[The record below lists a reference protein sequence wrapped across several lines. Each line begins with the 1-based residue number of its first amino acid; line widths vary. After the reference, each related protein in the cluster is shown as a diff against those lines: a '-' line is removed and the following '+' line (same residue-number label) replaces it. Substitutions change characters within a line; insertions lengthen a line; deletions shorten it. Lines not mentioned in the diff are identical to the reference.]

1 MLTFEDTTKHYMAIF
16 HELLGSTMN
25 CVEMK
30 SVLELVPT
38 AHLIKQKARLFI
50 PVACAAPSWL
60 NPSNVH
66 TNEAPY

>member
-38 AHLIKQKARLFI
+38 AHLIKQKAILLPVRLKV
-50 PVACAAPSWL
+50 PEKKMLTGVMLLLPL
-60 NPSNVH
+60 
-66 TNEAPY
+66 